1 MKKCW
6 GIPIWILKRA
16 SLSSQKFLKEGGILE
31 DLEKAG
37 IQEGDLSYVCMDL
50 NLTIINKGGCYDK

>member
-6 GIPIWILKRA
+6 GIPISDSEKGFA
-16 SLSSQKFLKEGGILE
+16 FFQKFLKEGGILE

-37 IQEGDLSYVCMDL
+37 IQEGDTVRMYGFEFDYY
-50 NLTIINKGGCYDK
+50 K